1 VNNAMVS
8 VLRSELIHDNG
19 NVHLGMVQMPAM
31 NTPQLTRMKRYLK
44 NKSKPK
50 ELFIN
55 QKWTPGQS

>member
-1 VNNAMVS
+1 MVS

-31 NTPQLTRMKRYLK
+31 NTPQLTRVKSYLK
-44 NKSKPK
+44 NKPEPM

-55 QKWTPGQS
+55 PKWTPGQS